1 MSTLDAHDALA
12 SQGIDLPATREAI
25 ATLVP
30 HQGRMCLWQRVVAAD
45 ARRIVVEAFDHGA
58 PDHPLRSRDRLHAV
72 HLCEYGAQAM
82 AVHGG
87 LRAASNGGAAR
98 PGLLVALR
106 GVTLHRDRIDD
117 LDGALVGEA
126 EVLVESDTGW
136 QYAFVIR
143 HAGEVLAE
151 GRAAVIHP
159 PA

>member
-1 MSTLDAHDALA
+1 MTALPD
-12 SQGIDLPATREAI
+12 SRDAI
-25 ATLVP
+25 ARLVP

-45 ARRIVVEAFDHGA
+45 ERSIRVQAFDHGDA
-58 PDHPLRSRDRLHAV
+58 AHPLRHRGRLGAV

-87 LRAASNGGAAR
+87 LRVHAMGGAPR

-106 GVTLHRDRIDD
+106 GVVLHRDRIDD
-117 LDGALVGEA
+117 LDGSLEGEA
-126 EVLVESDTGW
+126 EVLMESDTGA

-143 HAGEVLAE
+143 HAGDVIAE

-159 PA
+159 SM

>member
-1 MSTLDAHDALA
+1 MQNIVL
-12 SQGIDLPATREAI
+12 DLPQSRDDI
-25 ATLVP
+25 ARLVP

-45 ARRIVVEAFDHGA
+45 ERRIVVQAFDHVA
-58 PDHPLRSRDRLHAV
+58 PDHPLRHRDRLHAV

-87 LRAASNGGAAR
+87 LRAASVGGSAR

-106 GVTLHRDRIDD
+106 GVTLQRDRIDD
-117 LDGALVGEA
+117 LHGVLEAEA
-126 EVLVESDTGW
+126 EVLVESETGW

-143 HAGEVLAE
+143 HAGELIAE

-159 PA
+159 QAG

>member
-1 MSTLDAHDALA
+1 MQNIVL
-12 SQGIDLPATREAI
+12 DLPQSRDDI
-25 ATLVP
+25 ARLVP

-45 ARRIVVEAFDHGA
+45 ERHIVVQAFDHVA
-58 PDHPLRSRDRLHAV
+58 PDHPLRHRHRLHAV

-87 LRAASNGGAAR
+87 LRAASVGGSTR

-106 GVTLHRDRIDD
+106 GVTLQRDRIDD
-117 LDGALVGEA
+117 LDGALEAEA
-126 EVLVESDTGW
+126 EVLVESETGW

-143 HAGEVLAE
+143 HAGELIAE

-159 PA
+159 QVG

>member
-1 MSTLDAHDALA
+1 MQNIVL
-12 SQGIDLPATREAI
+12 DLPQSRDDI
-25 ATLVP
+25 ARLVP

-45 ARRIVVEAFDHGA
+45 ERRIVVQAFDHVA
-58 PDHPLRSRDRLHAV
+58 PDHPLRHRDRLHAV

-87 LRAASNGGAAR
+87 LRAASVGGSAR

-106 GVTLHRDRIDD
+106 GVTLRRDRIDD
-117 LDGALVGEA
+117 LDGALEAEA
-126 EVLVESDTGW
+126 EVLVESETGW

-143 HAGEVLAE
+143 HAGELIAE

-159 PA
+159 QVR

>member
-1 MSTLDAHDALA
+1 MSDAL
-12 SQGIDLPATREAI
+12 QRECPQTREAI
-25 ATLVP
+25 ARLVP
-30 HQGRMCLWQRVVAAD
+30 HQGRMCLWERVLD
-45 ARRIVVEAFDHGA
+45 WDDRRIRVQAGDHRDA
-58 PDHPLRSRDRLHAV
+58 AHPLRHRGRLHAV

-87 LRAASNGGAAR
+87 LRGQASGGAPR

-117 LDGALVGEA
+117 LDGAIEGEA
-126 EVLVESDTGW
+126 EMLVESETGQ

-143 HAGEVLAE
+143 HAGLVIAE

-159 PA
+159 A

>member
-1 MSTLDAHDALA
+1 MSTLPD
-12 SQGIDLPATREAI
+12 TREAI
-25 ATLVP
+25 ARLVP
-30 HQGRMCLWQRVVAAD
+30 HQGRMCLWQRVVGFD
-45 ARRIVVEAFDHGA
+45 DRRIHVQAFDHVDA
-58 PDHPLRSRDRLHAV
+58 KHPLRHRDRLHAV

-87 LRAASNGGAAR
+87 LRGQATGAPAR

-117 LDGALVGEA
+117 LDGALDGEA

-143 HAGEVLAE
+143 HAGDVLAE

-159 PA
+159 PSA

>member
-1 MSTLDAHDALA
+1 MSDTAP
-12 SQGIDLPATREAI
+12 DLPQSREAI
-25 ATLVP
+25 ARLVP

-45 ARRIVVEAFDHGA
+45 ARRIAVQAFDHGDIA
-58 PDHPLRSRDRLHAV
+58 HPLRHRGRLHAV

-87 LRAASNGGAAR
+87 LRAAAGGGAAR

-106 GVTLHRDRIDD
+106 GVTLHRARIDD
-117 LDGALVGEA
+117 LDGPLEGEA
-126 EVLVESDTGW
+126 EVLVEGETGW

-143 HAGEVLAE
+143 HAGAAIAE

-159 PA
+159 A

>member
-1 MSTLDAHDALA
+1 MS
-12 SQGIDLPATREAI
+12 LPDSREAI
-25 ATLVP
+25 ARLVP
-30 HQGRMCLWQRVVAAD
+30 HQGRMCLWQRVVD
-45 ARRIVVEAFDHGA
+45 FDDRRIRVQAFDHVDA
-58 PDHPLRSRDRLHAV
+58 AHPLRHRDRLHAV

-87 LRAASNGGAAR
+87 LRGQASGAPAR

-117 LDGALVGEA
+117 LDGALEGEA
-126 EVLVESDTGW
+126 EVLVESDAGW

-143 HAGEVLAE
+143 HAGQVLAE

-159 PA
+159 PSA